1 MSRPSRRTAAISAFV
16 RVVLRQIVSD
26 RTTLFFFVVLPVAVI
41 VIIGATFGTGG
52 SLAVGVHRGSAPSEV
67 TDGVIEG
74 LDAADGV
81 VVIEFD
87 SVDELRG
94 QVRRQVIG
102 AGLVFADDTDRAVAE
117 QRSAIDLV
125 IDPTSQVGLVAR
137 TVVVSAIADTL
148 APLDAARFAA
158 DASGA
163 TDEVAL
169 ATAQEVQPSL
179 EPIGVAV
186 TDIGSGRAGTLSD
199 FALTAPQNLVLFVFI
214 NATAGGAALVRMRRA
229 GVLRRS
235 LAGSVS
241 PGDMVLGLV
250 AAWFAMA
257 LFQSVLIIGVGA
269 LLFGVD
275 WGDPL
280 AAVLLTTLFALAGA
294 GAGILVGSLGRDADR
309 VSAISPPVGIALG
322 ALGGCMVP
330 LEVFPPAM
338 LAVAHAVPQYW
349 AMTAWQQ
356 LVFDGDGAGA
366 IVVPLAALTA
376 FAVALVGSA
385 AAVLRRLL
393 LSGA

>member
-1 MSRPSRRTAAISAFV
+1 VSRPNHRTAAVRAFV

-26 RTTLFFFVVLPVAVI
+26 RTALFFFVVLPVAVI

-52 SLAVGVHRGSAPSEV
+52 SLTVGVHRGSTPSEV
-67 TDGVIEG
+67 TDGIIKRLE
-74 LDAADGV
+74 AADGV
-81 VVIEFD
+81 VVTEFD
-87 SVDELRG
+87 SVDDLRG
-94 QVRRQVIG
+94 QVRRQAIG
-102 AGLVFADDTDRAVAE
+102 AGLVFADDTDRTVAE

-125 IDPTSQVGLVAR
+125 IDPASQVGLVAR
-137 TVVVSAIADTL
+137 TVLVSAIADTL

-163 TDEVAL
+163 SDEVAL
-169 ATAQEVQPSL
+169 AKARDLQPSL
-179 EPIGVAV
+179 EAIGVAV
-186 TDIGSGRAGTLSD
+186 TDVGSGRAGTLSD

-250 AAWFAMA
+250 AAWFVLA

-280 AAVLLTTLFALAGA
+280 AAMLLTTLFALVGA

-309 VSAISPPVGIALG
+309 VSAISPPVGVALG

-330 LEVFPPAM
+330 LEIFPPAM
-338 LAVAHAVPQYW
+338 LTVAHAVPHFW
-349 AMTAWQQ
+349 AMTAWQR
-356 LVFDGDGAGA
+356 LIFDGDGVTAIAG
-366 IVVPLAALTA
+366 PLAVLAL
-376 FAVALVGSA
+376 FAVLLVGLASA
-385 AAVLRRLL
+385 TLRRLL
-393 LSGA
+393 LRGA